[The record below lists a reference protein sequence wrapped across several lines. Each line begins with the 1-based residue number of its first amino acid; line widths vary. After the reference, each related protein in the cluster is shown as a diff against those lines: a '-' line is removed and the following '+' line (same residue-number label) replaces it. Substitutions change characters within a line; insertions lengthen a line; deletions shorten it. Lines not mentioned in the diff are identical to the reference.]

1 MFINSKNVNDD
12 SCETKSVLKSE
23 GFHMSIATKVFG
35 ARSERRQLK
44 SDISNVN
51 GSTVGYK
58 MNGDHFMKSF
68 TRINALRECGNNGE
82 HGDGKV
88 WGNRDIHLSV
98 SSRKQ
103 YEEVDNVESVSVEIF
118 NQTDFIHVNREH
130 AAHCNEYFELRCMYE
145 IKNTL
150 PSVSYYVRKCADSI
164 QYLCY
169 KR

>member
-1 MFINSKNVNDD
+1 FINSKNVNDD

-68 TRINALRECGNNGE
+68 TRINGFIECLNNVEHRVRKVLRTR
-82 HGDGKV
+82 H
-88 WGNRDIHLSV
+88 IHLIV
-98 SSRKQ
+98 SSRKK

-118 NQTDFIHVNREH
+118 NQTDLIHVNRKH
-130 AAHCNEYFELRCMYE
+130 DANCNEYFELLCMYE
-145 IKNTL
+145 INNTL
-150 PSVSYYVRKCADSI
+150 PSVS
-164 QYLCY
+164 
-169 KR
+169 